1 MEGVE
6 TQTRLL
12 QLLLFR
18 SDWISKLFAL
28 NTFQLQYNIIA
39 KKGLLSVTTILLFFS
54 KIRHFINT

>member
-18 SDWISKLFAL
+18 SDWISNLFAL
-28 NTFQLQYNIIA
+28 NPPCSNIT
-39 KKGLLSVTTILLFFS
+39 LM
-54 KIRHFINT
+54 